1 MSTKKIVDN
10 TLQVFKTIR
19 LIAKINKKIFFGVL
33 FLTILSGFTPVISV
47 LLTQY
52 LLNLIQTTSK
62 PFIFVLYIFIF
73 FSLFTLISDF
83 LGNLKNYFS
92 NKLQIL
98 LGYKLNYLLMEKC
111 SNLSMEQL
119 EDSETYDQITRLE
132 NDIGNKPFQSFQ
144 ALTNTITG
152 LTTFVSAIGILF
164 TWKPW
169 TVIIIVLVPLIS
181 TMYYLKIGKAEFMM
195 RYLRGNKERESWYL
209 SHLMTHDFAFKEIKI
224 NNLKGYFLKRYW
236 ALKDEF
242 IGQENDINKR
252 QVKISTIFS
261 VIQEVANS
269 FILLLAIYEA
279 FQGFLLIG
287 TVTAYIKAMGMI
299 QSNTMVLS
307 GSLYNLYNSNMYMEL
322 LEQFLKLPEER
333 NDGDIKISDISSV
346 RLENI
351 SYSYGEDEVLH
362 NINLDLNKG
371 EVIAVVGKNGSG
383 KSTLMKVIA
392 GLYTPKKGTIY
403 INDHDFDQVDV
414 LSYRDR
420 LAVLFQDFL
429 KLEMSLADNVAL
441 GLDDVQKDKN
451 KINQILA
458 NLSVDFLKEKD
469 EGKYKIDHLLGN
481 WFEGGQDLSGGQWQ
495 KVALARVNYKNANL
509 YLLDEPSSSLDS
521 LSENEIFEE
530 FFKLAADQIGLF
542 ITHKIGI
549 AKKAEKI
556 IVLDHGQIVGV
567 GSHQE
572 LLDHC
577 PIYNSLFEKEVAY

>member
-33 FLTILSGFTPVISV
+33 LLTILSGFTPVISV

-73 FSLFTLISDF
+73 FAVFTLISDF

-111 SNLSMEQL
+111 SSLSMEQL

-144 ALTNTITG
+144 ALTSTITG

-169 TVIIIVLVPLIS
+169 TVIVIVLVPLIS

-224 NNLKGYFLKRYW
+224 NNLKEYFLKRYW

-279 FQGFLLIG
+279 FQGILLIG

-333 NDGDIKISDISSV
+333 NDGEIKISDISSV
-346 RLENI
+346 KLENI
-351 SYSYGEDEVLH
+351 SYSYDEEEVLH

-371 EVIAVVGKNGSG
+371 EIIAVVGKNGSG

-392 GLYTPKKGTIY
+392 GLYTPKSGTIY
-403 INDHDFDQVDV
+403 INDHNFNQVDV
-414 LSYRDR
+414 LSYRAR

-572 LLDHC
+572 LLAHC